1 MKSAIVIFSLVLAAW
16 IAGSSYWYVCKI
28 RQNCNGKAV
37 ISEAIQEVPDA
48 LEVPV
53 EADTMH
59 MTATAEPVTQLQP
72 PVPHTLLFNTGIASC
87 EIAQNDRNYFALI
100 KKYLDEKAGSRVSVT
115 GHADN
120 TGSDALNMTLSRQR
134 AEFIRQQ
141 LISGGIS
148 AERISVDHRGES
160 APVAGNDTEEGR
172 AQNRRVEIVT
182 N

>member
-1 MKSAIVIFSLVLAAW
+1 MKSAIVIFSVLLAAW

-37 ISEAIQEVPDA
+37 ISETVQEAPEIP
-48 LEVPV
+48 EVPV
-53 EADTMH
+53 EADTMP
-59 MTATAEPVTQLQP
+59 MTSAAEPVTQLQP
-72 PVPHTLLFNTGIASC
+72 PVPYTLLFNTGIANC
-87 EIAQNDRNYFALI
+87 EIAQADRNHFALI
-100 KKYLDEKAGSRVSVT
+100 KKYLDEKAGSRVSVI

-148 AERISVDHRGES
+148 AEHISVAHRGES
-160 APVAGNDTEEGR
+160 EPVAGNDTEEGR